1 MGPAHRI
8 LLSRCASLV
17 SATGQPKYE
26 GVADNLDAGRR
37 RYTLVDM
44 TGIEIET
51 PRFSLC
57 VYVCVCSLFILA
69 SCHTI

>member
-8 LLSRCASLV
+8 LFSRCASLV

-26 GVADNLDAGRR
+26 GVADNLDAGRDG
-37 RYTLVDM
+37 TLVDM

-57 VYVCVCSLFILA
+57 VSA
-69 SCHTI
+69 SCLY